1 MRIFVT
7 GGTGFNGKYIVQR
20 LNDGTNEILVLT
32 RNINNLVSSENI
44 SFLEGN
50 LSSINSWKDTLK
62 KFKPQVAAHLAWE
75 GIPDYGIQNSIKNL
89 NYGLN
94 LLELLAKYGCRTI
107 LVTGTIWEYG
117 NHKGKLSEDLC
128 TKPFNALT
136 AAKNSL
142 HHLGDE
148 LAKEYN
154 TNLIWTRLSNS
165 YGPGR
170 HGASLIPYL
179 IESIKN
185 NQRIEIRD
193 PNAQNDFIYVEDVA
207 EAIYQLL
214 LNYKKSDTFNIGSGK
229 LISVKDIIKKI
240 FKALNVKTEY
250 KLAHQK
256 QIDSFSYAYA
266 DISKIK
272 EATGWIP
279 QISIDEGIKK
289 TLEYFFKK

>member
-7 GGTGFNGKYIVQR
+7 GGTGFNGKYVVQR
-20 LNDGTNEILVLT
+20 LDDGTNEIFVLT
-32 RNINNLVSSENI
+32 RNTNNLVSSKNI
-44 SFLEGN
+44 SFLRGD
-50 LSSINSWKDTLK
+50 LSSIDSWQDTLK

-75 GIPDYGIQNSIKNL
+75 GIPNYGIKNSIKNL

-94 LLELLAKYGCRTI
+94 IIELLAKSGCQTI

-117 NHKGKLSEDLC
+117 NQKGKLSEDLC

-142 HHLGDE
+142 HNLGIE
-148 LAKEYN
+148 LAKDYN
-154 TNLIWTRLSNS
+154 INFIWTRLTNS
-165 YGPGR
+165 FGPGR

-179 IESIKN
+179 IESVKN
-185 NQRIEIRD
+185 DQKIEIRE

-207 EAIYQLL
+207 DAIYLL
-214 LNYKKSDTFNIGSGK
+214 LLKYKKSGTFNIGSGK
-229 LISVKDIIKKI
+229 LTSIRDIIKEI
-240 FKALNVKTEY
+240 FKTLNVKKEY
-250 KLAHQK
+250 TLANQK

-272 EATGWIP
+272 EATGWTPKTTIN
-279 QISIDEGIKK
+279 EGIKK
-289 TLEYFFKK
+289 TIKYSSI